1 MTAKPGVLPDLLLLL
16 DEPLEL
22 SDNESSLELITDELS
37 DSDEL
42 LKLSGPRYLIKLSF
56 FVKSGGS
63 ANWDIGSTIE
73 LVLLGGDGR
82 KSRSGDAI
90 ALADL
95 FLAAGL
101 PGPLSLGDVIFIGSS
116 TGGWGDSVDSVGTF
130 LDFGGLPG
138 FFVVGVLIGGVLGV
152 VTGLEHRELF
162 FELKPFLLNSTLVRL
177 FTPAGVVNDE
187 PLSSVFDDEVDDS
200 VVRELSDDRLF
211 SKIYTI
217 QGKKKC
223 IIKWCYN

>member
-1 MTAKPGVLPDLLLLL
+1 M
-16 DEPLEL
+16 
-22 SDNESSLELITDELS
+22 
-37 DSDEL
+37 
-42 LKLSGPRYLIKLSF
+42 
-56 FVKSGGS
+56 
-63 ANWDIGSTIE
+63 
-73 LVLLGGDGR
+73 
-82 KSRSGDAI
+82 
-90 ALADL
+90 
-95 FLAAGL
+95 
-101 PGPLSLGDVIFIGSS
+101 
-116 TGGWGDSVDSVGTF
+116 
-130 LDFGGLPG
+130 DFGGLPG

-217 QGKKKC
+217 QGKKKV
-223 IIKWCYN
+223 YNKMVL